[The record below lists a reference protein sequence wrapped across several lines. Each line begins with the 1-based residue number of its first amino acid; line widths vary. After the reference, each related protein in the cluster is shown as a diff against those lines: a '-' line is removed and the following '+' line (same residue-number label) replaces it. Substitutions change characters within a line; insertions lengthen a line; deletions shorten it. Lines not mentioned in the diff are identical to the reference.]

1 MYEVE
6 IKSRDSQVGIG
17 NGYVIP
23 EHQISNL
30 IGKLLTLVETLGLQE
45 KQENSF
51 KDIIKQ
57 AVWSNV
63 RDNKPVDSELLTLV
77 NNFIHEK
84 DREENNRHSDRDS
97 LNCYSPKDNIQGEY
111 TLTFKEVKQEK

>member
-1 MYEVE
+1 M
-6 IKSRDSQVGIG
+6 
-17 NGYVIP
+17 
-23 EHQISNL
+23 

-57 AVWSNV
+57 AVWGSV
-63 RDNKPVDSELLTLV
+63 RDNKLVDSELLTLV

-84 DREENNRHSDRDS
+84 DREENNRHSERNNID
-97 LNCYSPKDNIQGEY
+97 CYSPKNNIQGVYE
-111 TLTFKEVKQEK
+111 LTFNKVK

>member
-1 MYEVE
+1 MYTVE
-6 IKSRDSQVGIG
+6 IKSSDSKVGMG

-23 EHQISNL
+23 EHQVSSL

-51 KDIIKQ
+51 KDIVKQ
-57 AVWSNV
+57 AIWGSV

-84 DREENNRHSDRDS
+84 DREENNRNSNVENLDCYAPQDS
-97 LNCYSPKDNIQGEY
+97 IQGEY
-111 TLTFKEVKQEK
+111 KLTFKEVE